1 MRRSNKTIICKEQA
15 GVSLANWLSG
25 RFSYLS
31 LEQWLQEIEAG
42 RVEFR
47 GGVPTGLEILEQGDV
62 VEYFPIERPEP
73 PVDLSYKV
81 VYEDQDLLIVN
92 KPGNLPCHPGGRFFN
107 HTLWALLKPNY
118 PQFHILNRLDRE
130 TSGLVII
137 ALNKKAA
144 AHISN
149 QIKNRTVEKMY
160 KVLVHGTVTKSV
172 DAVGW
177 LSNDASSEIRKK
189 RVFTYTEPQ
198 GDEKIQSSSTW
209 FETIAQNELFS
220 LLKVKLGTG
229 RMHQI
234 RATIFS
240 LGYPVVGDK
249 IYGLNDQFYLRYIH
263 GELTDEDHEKLILSR
278 QALHACGLTFCHPST
293 QAFVHFEATTPK
305 AFNAILGLSQSS

>member
-1 MRRSNKTIICKEQA
+1 LRRSNKTIICKEQA
-15 GVSLANWLSG
+15 GVSLLDWLSG

-31 LEQWLQEIEAG
+31 SAQWLQEIEAG
-42 RVEFR
+42 RLEFR
-47 GGVPTGLEILEQGDV
+47 QGKPTGLEILEQGDV
-62 VEYFPIERPEP
+62 VEYFPIARPEP

-118 PQFHILNRLDRE
+118 PQFHIINRLDRE
-130 TSGLVII
+130 TSGLIMI

-144 AHISN
+144 ANLSK
-149 QIKNRTVEKMY
+149 QVKNRTVEKLY
-160 KVLVHGTVTKSV
+160 KVLVHGTVTESIS
-172 DAVGW
+172 AEGW
-177 LSNDASSEIRKK
+177 LSRDTASEIRKK
-189 RVFTYTEPQ
+189 RVFTYDEPQ
-198 GDEKIQSSSTW
+198 SDEKVQTSSTW
-209 FETIAQNELFS
+209 FEPLSQSNSFT

-249 IYGLNDQFYLRYIH
+249 IYGLDDHFYLRYIH
-263 GELTDEDHEKLILSR
+263 GELTEQDYGRLVLSR
-278 QALHACGLTFCHPST
+278 QALHACGLKFRHPSSN
-293 QAFVHFEATTPK
+293 AFVEFEALVPK
-305 AFNAILGLSQSS
+305 ELEDVLNL